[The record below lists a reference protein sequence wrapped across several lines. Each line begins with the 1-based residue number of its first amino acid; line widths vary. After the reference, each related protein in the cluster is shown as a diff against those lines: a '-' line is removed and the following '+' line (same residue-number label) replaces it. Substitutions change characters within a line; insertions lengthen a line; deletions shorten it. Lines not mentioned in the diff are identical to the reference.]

1 MKHFLRLICL
11 LVVFATLAAIPA
23 YAQEVT
29 PRGSNELN
37 SYRAY
42 CTKISSTQVV
52 VSFQVIG
59 TDALDEIGA
68 NTIKVQYSSDGVNW
82 TTAKTF
88 RKANYPSMVDHNTSM
103 HATEFTAIV
112 PSGKQYRAYVEF
124 YGEKDGSLT
133 ARGYYTAVI
142 T

>member
-11 LVVFATLAAIPA
+11 LVVFATLAAVPA
-23 YAQEVT
+23 YAQEVS
-29 PRGSNELN
+29 PRASTELS

-42 CTKISSTQVV
+42 CTKTSSTTVV
-52 VSFQVIG
+52 VSYQVIG
-59 TDALDEIGA
+59 TTALDEIGA

-88 RKANYPSMVDHNTSM
+88 RKASYASMVNYGVSA
-103 HATEFTAIV
+103 HAGTLTATV

-124 YGEKDGSLT
+124 YGEKDGSST
-133 ARGYYTAVI
+133 TRFYYTSI
-142 T
+142 I

>member
-1 MKHFLRLICL
+1 MKRFLRLVCL
-11 LVVFATLAAIPA
+11 LLAFATLAAVPS
-23 YAQEVT
+23 YAQELT
-29 PRGSNELN
+29 PRGSNELS

-42 CTKISSTQVV
+42 CTKTSSTKVV
-52 VSFQVIG
+52 VSFQVMG

-88 RKANYPSMVDHNTSM
+88 RKADYPIMVDYNTSM
-103 HATEFTAIV
+103 HAEELTATV

-124 YGEKDGSLT
+124 YGKLGNGSST
-133 ARGYYTAVI
+133 RYYYTPI
-142 T
+142 I

>member
-1 MKHFLRLICL
+1 MKRFLRLVCL
-11 LVVFATLAAIPA
+11 LVVFAILAAVPSF
-23 YAQEVT
+23 AQEPT
-29 PRGSNELN
+29 PYASREL
-37 SYRAY
+37 SAYRAY

-68 NTIKVQYSSDGVNW
+68 NTIKVQYSSDGANW

-88 RKANYPSMVDHNTSM
+88 RKANYPSMVDSNTSM
-103 HATEFTAIV
+103 HYGEYTATV

-124 YGEKDGSLT
+124 YGEKDGNST
-133 ARGYYTAVI
+133 TRFYYTAI
-142 T
+142 I

>member
-1 MKHFLRLICL
+1 MKRFLRLVCL
-11 LVVFATLAAIPA
+11 LVVFATLASIPT

-29 PRGSNELN
+29 PRASNEL
-37 SYRAY
+37 SAYQAY
-42 CTKISSTQVV
+42 CTKTSSTTVV
-52 VSFQVIG
+52 VSFLVIG
-59 TDALDEIGA
+59 TTALDEIGA

-82 TTAKTF
+82 TTARTF
-88 RKANYPSMVDHNTSM
+88 RKANYPSMVDYNTGM
-103 HATEFTAIV
+103 HAEELTATV

-124 YGEKDGSLT
+124 YGEKDGGLT